1 MSCPPHEVE
10 VPLARSRWPQDT
22 RLCSWIT
29 PGKRGRAEEHF
40 FKTLT
45 MLTTQIPLLFFHFRV
60 TPLFQ
65 NESSCKTFYIKMSLI
80 FTKMNQY
87 WRNTLSVE
95 WLPSRTILIG
105 WHVTVSVT
113 SIGLFDTNVK
123 KIIIKFS
130 TVQHV
135 QLSFKVT
142 IVQVIFVQLPKLHIR
157 FVWL

>member
-1 MSCPPHEVE
+1 
-10 VPLARSRWPQDT
+10 
-22 RLCSWIT
+22 
-29 PGKRGRAEEHF
+29 
-40 FKTLT
+40 
-45 MLTTQIPLLFFHFRV
+45 
-60 TPLFQ
+60 
-65 NESSCKTFYIKMSLI
+65 
-80 FTKMNQY
+80 MNQY